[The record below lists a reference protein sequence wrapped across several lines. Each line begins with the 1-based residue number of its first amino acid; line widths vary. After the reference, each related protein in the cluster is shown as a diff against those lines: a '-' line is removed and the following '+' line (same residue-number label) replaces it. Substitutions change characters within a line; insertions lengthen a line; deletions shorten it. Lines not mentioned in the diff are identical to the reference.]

1 MQKNIESYKDRYLG
15 AREEV
20 KSLVASGIISQ
31 EAAEHIF
38 PELKENEDEEKI
50 RQEIMD
56 YLRSQQEISSIQS
69 SMYDTWIDWLE
80 KQGGEEINDDDL
92 AILENWEF
100 IVKEN
105 KEKWQLSD
113 WFVEATYL
121 LIKKVKHA
129 KSRLPKKSKAEEGV

>member
-1 MQKNIESYKDRYLG
+1 MENKDYKNRYLE

-20 KSLVASGIISQ
+20 KNLVASGIISQ

-38 PELKENEDEEKI
+38 PELKESEEKI

-69 SMYDTWIDWLE
+69 SMYNTWLAWLE
-80 KQGGEEINDDDL
+80 KQGEEEIDDDDL
-92 AILENWEF
+92 AILENWES